1 MVTLSTLLP
10 LLRPSSSRCW
20 ARIQLR
26 LHHIHLLRDPH
37 YDLLLHVSAL
47 SDARLGLGDEAGE
60 AQGEAIDTIDTGPT
74 NGEEACKGQ
83 TVSGEGIRFAW
94 ACLTTL
100 CRGQLSYILPFLL
113 SPTDDLEAW

>member
-10 LLRPSSSRCW
+10 LLSLSSSRCW

-47 SDARLGLGDEAGE
+47 SDARLGLGDEAGQ

-83 TVSGEGIRFAW
+83 TSRKCQEKGSDLRWHAWPPFA
-94 ACLTTL
+94 
-100 CRGQLSYILPFLL
+100 GGS
-113 SPTDDLEAW
+113 